1 MRERF
6 KTTRV
11 CSSDNYALS
20 KKLHKQELSKN
31 HCKLQEMLVKE
42 EIVLRKVAYIK
53 VFGKFIPLSSME
65 IPLYEGKTE
74 IIYK

>member
-42 EIVLRKVAYIK
+42 EIILKKVAYIK
-53 VFGKFIPLSSME
+53 VFGKFIPLK
-65 IPLYEGKTE
+65 LKLKLAYKVQVRKTT
-74 IIYK
+74 

>member
-1 MRERF
+1 MRGRF

-42 EIVLRKVAYIK
+42 EIVLKKVAYIK

-65 IPLYEGKTE
+65 IPLYEGKIE

>member
-31 HCKLQEMLVKE
+31 HCKLQEMLIKE
-42 EIVLRKVAYIK
+42 EIVLKKVAYIK
-53 VFGKFIPLSSME
+53 VFGKFIPLSGME
-65 IPLYEGKTE
+65 IPLYEDKTE